1 MSFTDRTLTCGDCG
15 AEFIFTVGEQQFY
28 AEKQFNNEPKRC
40 KDCRTKKKTDR
51 RSARSGGREQFSTTC
66 STCGAETTVPFQP
79 TQGRPVFCK
88 PCFDQNRGGAP
99 A

>member
-1 MSFTDRTLTCGDCG
+1 MSFTDRTLICGDCG

-40 KDCRTKKKTDR
+40 KDCRVKKKTDR
-51 RSARSGGREQFSTTC
+51 RASRGSKEQFSTTC
-66 STCGAETTVPFQP
+66 SGCGAETTVPFEP

-88 PCFDQNRGGAP
+88 PCFDQQRA
-99 A
+99 AR